1 MPVKKGSFLI
11 SGLHL
16 EQGLFSRCVILLCD
30 HSPRGSFGIIINK
43 PLKIDHPEKI
53 LDLDTTLNPHIK
65 ILSGGNLQPG
75 QIMMLH
81 SNDLTAQNTL
91 SVCDGVFLGGS
102 IEFLEQQMALTE
114 GDPIRLCFGY
124 CAWGPGQLEQEVL
137 SGAWFM
143 HPASQEYVFHI
154 EPSQIWA
161 SLLKSMGGKY
171 ATLAMIPEDLSL
183 N

>member
-16 EQGLFSRCVILLCD
+16 ESALFSRCVILLCD

-43 PLKIDHPEKI
+43 PLKIELTEDFLP
-53 LDLDTTLNPHIK
+53 LDLTLNPNIK
-65 ILSGGNLQPG
+65 ILSGGNLQPS

-81 SNDLTAQNTL
+81 SSHIATEQIL
-91 SVCDGVFLGGS
+91 SICDGVFLGGS
-102 IEFLEQQMALTE
+102 VEFLQEQMAITE
-114 GDPIRLCFGY
+114 GPQIHLCFGY
-124 CAWGPGQLEQEVL
+124 CAWGAGQLEEEVL
-137 SGAWFM
+137 SGAWFTY
-143 HPASQEYVFHI
+143 PASQEYVFHK

-171 ATLAMIPEDLSL
+171 ASLALIPEDLSL